1 MNVARSTWTAGAG
14 DQMRRLEEHYLA
26 RKTPQDWWSG
36 HVFLKQA
43 YSYWRYG
50 VCSERAMKDAAPLLV
65 DSYRYDDREALLAA
79 LREGLIAQG
88 SIVWT
93 AVSDEAVDTDVQFE
107 SLAEKVP
114 VERLQHGV
122 AGDTAAARELDGA
135 CAYQWTPDLL
145 RRSELLRSLLAY
157 DKPLVLVI
165 AGDSGCRL
173 DPPKTHHTIVFA
185 NDAAPPDSQKSLW
198 FPEGLE
204 GLESLQ
210 DFPFWQ
216 PQAADNA
223 KTLSEADDSL
233 DADERPYLLDLVFSV
248 NGRKPSR
255 GRLVSWLLSG
265 GVDELAAVS
274 DKALRI
280 RAVVADADDE
290 LQELL
295 KKSPDA
301 HEEDS
306 AWRVEISRGNATSVN
321 GDAASLF
328 SLAPAGDTWSSGRVL
343 EGMLRG
349 AVPVVDG
356 TYATDGGLSAKG
368 CSDPAAAWRD
378 APFVFVSDWA
388 ELPSKLEE
396 FLKRD
401 TDYMG
406 AVRSYRKTLEDH
418 LRENLIDASLQQ
430 KNASSTTSCHTEEWT
445 PGEMDTLVDAAAS
458 YYAGDWWATSD
469 SPGFYAA
476 GCGHAYRTNFD
487 LQGKSIIPIQRKMHC
502 YDADCAFPLVKSFNC
517 RDRAPAAWRPSVRGG
532 LPP

>member
-1 MNVARSTWTAGAG
+1 M
-14 DQMRRLEEHYLA
+14 
-26 RKTPQDWWSG
+26 
-36 HVFLKQA
+36 
-43 YSYWRYG
+43 
-50 VCSERAMKDAAPLLV
+50 
-65 DSYRYDDREALLAA
+65 
-79 LREGLIAQG
+79 
-88 SIVWT
+88 
-93 AVSDEAVDTDVQFE
+93 
-107 SLAEKVP
+107 
-114 VERLQHGV
+114 
-122 AGDTAAARELDGA
+122 ELDGA

-173 DPPKTHHTIVFA
+173 DGLPKTHHKIVFA
-185 NDAAPPDSQKSLW
+185 NDGAPPDSSKSLW

-216 PQAADNA
+216 PQAAENA

-255 GRLVSWLLSG
+255 GRLVTWLLSG
-265 GVDELAAVS
+265 GVEELAAVS
-274 DKALRI
+274 NKALRI
-280 RAVVADADDE
+280 RATIADADDE

-301 HEEDS
+301 HEEES
-306 AWRVEISRGNATSVN
+306 AWRVDISRGNATSVN

-349 AVPVVDG
+349 AVPIVDE
-356 TYATDGGLSAKG
+356 TYVTDGGLSAKG
-368 CSDPAAAWRD
+368 CSDPAAAWRG

-401 TDYMG
+401 ADFIG
-406 AVRSYRKTLEDH
+406 AVQSYRATLEDH

-430 KNASSTTSCHTEEWT
+430 KNASSTTSCHAEDWSSD
-445 PGEMDTLVDAAAS
+445 EMDTLVDAAAA
-458 YYAGDWWATSD
+458 YYSKDWWATED
-469 SPGFYAA
+469 SPGYYAA

-502 YDADCAFPLVKSFNC
+502 YASACAFPLVKSFKC

>member
-1 MNVARSTWTAGAG
+1 MAWRVTRSHTAAR
-14 DQMRRLEEHYLA
+14 
-26 RKTPQDWWSG
+26 RK
-36 HVFLKQA
+36 
-43 YSYWRYG
+43 
-50 VCSERAMKDAAPLLV
+50 
-65 DSYRYDDREALLAA
+65 
-79 LREGLIAQG
+79 
-88 SIVWT
+88 
-93 AVSDEAVDTDVQFE
+93 
-107 SLAEKVP
+107 
-114 VERLQHGV
+114 
-122 AGDTAAARELDGA
+122 GDTRRSARELDGA

-173 DPPKTHHTIVFA
+173 HDLPETHHRVVFA
-185 NDAAPPDSQKSLW
+185 NDAAPPDSSSSLW

-204 GLESLQ
+204 GLESLN

-223 KTLSEADDSL
+223 KRLAESDDSL
-233 DADERPYLLDLVFSV
+233 SADQRPYLIDLVFSV

-255 GRLVSWLLSG
+255 GKLVKWLLSG

-280 RAVVADADDE
+280 RAVVADADEE

-295 KKSPDA
+295 LKSPDA

-306 AWRVEISRGNATSVN
+306 AWRVEITRGNATSVN

-349 AVPVVDG
+349 SVPIVDE
-356 TYATDGGLSAKG
+356 TYMTDGGLSAKG
-368 CSDPAAAWRD
+368 CADPAAAWRD

-396 FLKRD
+396 FLRSD
-401 TDYMG
+401 ADYIG
-406 AVRSYRKTLEDH
+406 AVRSYRETLEDR
-418 LRENLIDASLQQ
+418 LRENIVAASQHQ
-430 KNASSTTSCHTEEWT
+430 KNASASTSCHTEDWSSD
-445 PGEMDTLVDAAAS
+445 EMDSLIDAAAS
-458 YYAGDWWATSD
+458 YYAGDWWDAED
-469 SPGFYAA
+469 SPGYYAA

-487 LQGKSIIPIQRKMHC
+487 LQGKSIVPVQRKMHC
-502 YDADCAFPLVKSFNC
+502 YASDCAFPLVKRFDC
-517 RDRAPAAWRPSVRGG
+517 RETAPAAWSKALRGG

>member
-1 MNVARSTWTAGAG
+1 MCGGVFDASRRWRAG
-14 DQMRRLEEHYLA
+14 D
-26 RKTPQDWWSG
+26 
-36 HVFLKQA
+36 
-43 YSYWRYG
+43 
-50 VCSERAMKDAAPLLV
+50 
-65 DSYRYDDREALLAA
+65 
-79 LREGLIAQG
+79 
-88 SIVWT
+88 
-93 AVSDEAVDTDVQFE
+93 AVAS
-107 SLAEKVP
+107 
-114 VERLQHGV
+114 
-122 AGDTAAARELDGA
+122 AARQKDDTHRSAKELDGA

-173 DPPKTHHTIVFA
+173 HDLPATHHRIVFA
-185 NDAAPPDSQKSLW
+185 NDGAPPDSQKSLW

-216 PQAADNA
+216 PQAAEDA
-223 KTLSEADDSL
+223 KTFEWDDSL
-233 DADERPYLLDLVFSV
+233 DANERPYLLDLVFSV

-255 GRLVSWLLSG
+255 GRLVTWLLSG
-265 GVDELAAVS
+265 GVEELAAVS
-274 DKALRI
+274 NKALRI

-349 AVPVVDG
+349 SVPIVDQ
-356 TYATDGGLSAKG
+356 TYMTDGGLSAKG
-368 CSDPAAAWRD
+368 CADPAAAWRG
-378 APFVFVSDWA
+378 APFVFVQDWA
-388 ELPSKLEE
+388 ELPSQLED

-401 TDYMG
+401 NDYIG
-406 AVRSYRKTLEDH
+406 AVRSYRETLEDH
-418 LRENLIDASLQQ
+418 LRETLIDASLQQ
-430 KNASSTTSCHTEEWT
+430 KNASSTTSCHAEEWAH
-445 PGEMDTLVDAAAS
+445 GEMDTLVDAAAA
-458 YYAGDWWATSD
+458 YYSKDWWATED
-469 SPGFYAA
+469 SPGYFAA

-487 LQGKSIIPIQRKMHC
+487 LQGKSIVPVQRKMHC
-502 YDADCAFPLVKSFNC
+502 YAADCAFPLVKAFAC
-517 RDRAPAAWRPSVRGG
+517 RDRDPAAWRPSVRGG

>member
-1 MNVARSTWTAGAG
+1 M
-14 DQMRRLEEHYLA
+14 
-26 RKTPQDWWSG
+26 
-36 HVFLKQA
+36 
-43 YSYWRYG
+43 
-50 VCSERAMKDAAPLLV
+50 
-65 DSYRYDDREALLAA
+65 
-79 LREGLIAQG
+79 
-88 SIVWT
+88 
-93 AVSDEAVDTDVQFE
+93 
-107 SLAEKVP
+107 
-114 VERLQHGV
+114 
-122 AGDTAAARELDGA
+122 
-135 CAYQWTPDLL
+135 

-165 AGDSGCRL
+165 AGDSGAGFIEM
-173 DPPKTHHTIVFA
+173 PETHHTIVFA
-185 NDAAPPDSQKSLW
+185 NDAAPPDSSSSLW

-204 GLESLQ
+204 GLESLE

-216 PQAADNA
+216 PQAAENA
-223 KTLSEADDSL
+223 KTLAEADDSL

-255 GRLVSWLLSG
+255 GKLVKWLLSG

-306 AWRVEISRGNATSVN
+306 AWRVEITRGNATSVN

-328 SLAPAGDTWSSGRVL
+328 ALAPAGDTWSSGRVL

-349 AVPVVDG
+349 AVPYCGPDVRDG
-356 TYATDGGLSAKG
+356 RRLSAKG
-368 CSDPAAAWRD
+368 CADPAAAWRG

-388 ELPSKLEE
+388 ELPSQLEE

-401 TDYMG
+401 TDYIG
-406 AVRSYRKTLEDH
+406 AVRSYRETLEDR

-430 KNASSTTSCHTEEWT
+430 KNATTTTSCHTEEWT
-445 PGEMDTLVDAAAS
+445 PDEMDSTGRRRGVVLQRRLVGHRVTLQATTRRAAATPT
-458 YYAGDWWATSD
+458 GRTSTSRA
-469 SPGFYAA
+469 SPS
-476 GCGHAYRTNFD
+476 C
-487 LQGKSIIPIQRKMHC
+487 PIQRKMHC
-502 YDADCAFPLVKSFNC
+502 YAADCAFPLVKRFDCRETAPGGVASFRC
-517 RDRAPAAWRPSVRGG
+517 GG
-532 LPP
+532 LPPRGVRSVFARVDGVRGTPHAQSDSTERAAFLLSASMSGLGFALRPSAITPQHACESHPSRRVSSATSLTEAASHFLHQSRTRL

>member
-1 MNVARSTWTAGAG
+1 MEGDAVAS
-14 DQMRRLEEHYLA
+14 
-26 RKTPQDWWSG
+26 
-36 HVFLKQA
+36 
-43 YSYWRYG
+43 
-50 VCSERAMKDAAPLLV
+50 
-65 DSYRYDDREALLAA
+65 
-79 LREGLIAQG
+79 
-88 SIVWT
+88 
-93 AVSDEAVDTDVQFE
+93 
-107 SLAEKVP
+107 
-114 VERLQHGV
+114 
-122 AGDTAAARELDGA
+122 AARRKDDTRRSATELDGA

-173 DPPKTHHTIVFA
+173 HDLPATHHTVVFA
-185 NDAAPPDSQKSLW
+185 NDAAPPDSSSSLW

-204 GLESLQ
+204 GLESLE

-223 KTLSEADDSL
+223 KRLAESDDSL
-233 DADERPYLLDLVFSV
+233 NANERPYLLDLVFSV

-255 GRLVSWLLSG
+255 GRLVKWLLGG
-265 GVDELAAVS
+265 GVDELAAVAG

-295 KKSPDA
+295 LKSPDA

-306 AWRVEISRGNATSVN
+306 AWRVEITRGNATLD

-328 SLAPAGDTWSSGRVL
+328 ALAPAGDTWSSGRVL

-349 AVPVVDG
+349 AVPIVDQ
-356 TYATDGGLSAKG
+356 TYMTDGGLSAKG
-368 CSDPAAAWRD
+368 CADPASAWRD
-378 APFVFVSDWA
+378 APFVFVREWS
-388 ELPSKLEE
+388 ELPSQLEE

-401 TDYMG
+401 TDYIG
-406 AVRSYRKTLEDH
+406 AVRSYRETLEDH
-418 LRENLIDASLQQ
+418 LRENLVDASLQQ

-445 PGEMDTLVDAAAS
+445 PDEMDSLVDAAAS
-458 YYAGDWWATSD
+458 YYAEDWWDTSD
-469 SPGFYAA
+469 SPGYFAA

-487 LQGKSIIPIQRKMHC
+487 LQGNSIIPIQRKMHC
-502 YDADCAFPLVKSFNC
+502 YASDCAFPLVKAFAC
-517 RDRAPAAWRPSVRGG
+517 RDRDPAAWRPSVRGG

>member
-1 MNVARSTWTAGAG
+1 M
-14 DQMRRLEEHYLA
+14 
-26 RKTPQDWWSG
+26 
-36 HVFLKQA
+36 
-43 YSYWRYG
+43 
-50 VCSERAMKDAAPLLV
+50 
-65 DSYRYDDREALLAA
+65 
-79 LREGLIAQG
+79 
-88 SIVWT
+88 
-93 AVSDEAVDTDVQFE
+93 
-107 SLAEKVP
+107 
-114 VERLQHGV
+114 
-122 AGDTAAARELDGA
+122 
-135 CAYQWTPDLL
+135 
-145 RRSELLRSLLAY
+145 
-157 DKPLVLVI
+157 
-165 AGDSGCRL
+165 
-173 DPPKTHHTIVFA
+173 FA
-185 NDAAPPDSQKSLW
+185 NDGAPPDSSKSLW

-216 PQAADNA
+216 PQAAENA

-255 GRLVSWLLSG
+255 GRLVTWLLSG
-265 GVDELAAVS
+265 GVEELAAVS
-274 DKALRI
+274 NKALRI
-280 RAVVADADDE
+280 RATIADADDE

-301 HEEDS
+301 HEEES
-306 AWRVEISRGNATSVN
+306 AWRVDISRGNATSVN

-349 AVPVVDG
+349 AVPIVDE
-356 TYATDGGLSAKG
+356 TYVTDGGLSAKG
-368 CSDPAAAWRD
+368 CSDPAAAWRG

-401 TDYMG
+401 ADFIG
-406 AVRSYRKTLEDH
+406 AVQSYRATLEDH

-430 KNASSTTSCHTEEWT
+430 KNASSTTSCHAEDWSSD
-445 PGEMDTLVDAAAS
+445 EMDTLVDAAAA
-458 YYAGDWWATSD
+458 YYSKDWWATED

-487 LQGKSIIPIQRKMHC
+487 LQGNSIIPIQRKMHC
-502 YDADCAFPLVKSFNC
+502 YDAACAFPLVKAFAC
-517 RDRAPAAWRPSVRGG
+517 RDRDPAAWRPSVRGG

>member
-1 MNVARSTWTAGAG
+1 M
-14 DQMRRLEEHYLA
+14 
-26 RKTPQDWWSG
+26 
-36 HVFLKQA
+36 
-43 YSYWRYG
+43 
-50 VCSERAMKDAAPLLV
+50 
-65 DSYRYDDREALLAA
+65 
-79 LREGLIAQG
+79 
-88 SIVWT
+88 
-93 AVSDEAVDTDVQFE
+93 
-107 SLAEKVP
+107 
-114 VERLQHGV
+114 
-122 AGDTAAARELDGA
+122 
-135 CAYQWTPDLL
+135 L

-173 DPPKTHHTIVFA
+173 HDLPETHHRIVFA
-185 NDAAPPDSQKSLW
+185 NDAAPPDSSSSLW

-204 GLESLQ
+204 GLESLE
-210 DFPFWQ
+210 DFTFWR
-216 PQAADNA
+216 PEAADNA
-223 KTLSEADDSL
+223 EALAEADDSL
-233 DADERPYLLDLVFSV
+233 NADERPYLLDLVFSV

-255 GRLVSWLLSG
+255 GRLVTWLLSG
-265 GVDELAAVS
+265 GVEELAAVS

-290 LQELL
+290 LQKLL
-295 KKSPDA
+295 VKSPDA

-306 AWRVEISRGNATSVN
+306 AWRVDITRGNATSVE

-349 AVPVVDG
+349 AVPIVDE

-378 APFVFVSDWA
+378 APFVFVQDWA
-388 ELPSKLEE
+388 ELPSQLEA

-401 TDYMG
+401 TDYIG
-406 AVRSYRKTLEDH
+406 AVRSYRETLEDH
-418 LRENLIDASLQQ
+418 LRENLINASLQQ
-430 KNASSTTSCHTEEWT
+430 KNVSSTTSCHTEEWA
-445 PGEMDTLVDAAAS
+445 PDEMDSLVDAAAA
-458 YYAGDWWATSD
+458 YYSKDWWATED

-487 LQGKSIIPIQRKMHC
+487 LQGNSIIPVQRKMHC
-502 YDADCAFPLVKSFNC
+502 YASACAFPLVKAFAC
-517 RDRAPAAWRPSVRGG
+517 RDRDPAAWRPSVRGG